1 MGLLQ
6 GTNQKLSILQR
17 ALPFKIVFLVVS
29 ALLVSSYLL
38 PASIQSYRF
47 ESLGQKIFEILVA
60 ADLSTGDPAAV
71 DFVEQGSVTVD
82 GVTYVDERLASVAS
96 SFFDESGRCI
106 AASDAT
112 TLLIASQQPDWI
124 PGFILESPG
133 LTLSFWVAGVIWL
146 ALVAL
151 FGYGWNFIRL
161 VFCTFVCTIPFWI
174 GSLIY
179 GSISTPPNL
188 GVILALAGISFLA
201 MTFALLTRLALV
213 ILSSPSPTFAIA
225 QGVVRE
231 AVRQRISVVFIVIL
245 VVLLPLIPL
254 WIDEN
259 EPLRYQL
266 QSYLSRS
273 ISLTYVILACMAVVL
288 GCSTVAFEIRDRQI
302 WQVMTKPVH
311 RFTYLI
317 GKWLGIVAVSGVG
330 IATASLAIF
339 ISVEVMKTRPA
350 MDALDD
356 LAVRTEVLT
365 ARAGKIANYERIAP
379 TQLRQIVDQKIDE
392 DQELSD
398 RIDRG
403 ETTLIQARSEL
414 VEQVL
419 ADFDSDQ
426 RKISPGGS
434 KTLVFSGLPV
444 ADGENTKELR
454 LRYLFH
460 CGASDTHQVHPVI
473 FRFGKD
479 QTWIDVQYVPTVGAF
494 LRVPPGMIDDNGNL
508 ELELINSG
516 FNARTETFFPAEYS
530 LFWDKDKL
538 EILYEVSDFEMN
550 FLRAVLVDWF
560 KLSFLGVLAV
570 SAACFLS
577 FPVACLLS
585 FAIFIGGSIGPF
597 LGLSLTQYYPTNLA
611 EQVVAWIAYLVH
623 SLLNRFGEIQPSQ
636 MLVEGRLIPWSEVW
650 LEFFWLVLVWAFIS
664 LMVGFTAFSRKELAI
679 YSGQG

>member
-17 ALPFKIVFLVVS
+17 TGPFKIAFLVVS
-29 ALLVSSYLL
+29 VLLVSSYLL

-47 ESLGQKIFEILVA
+47 EALGQKIFEALVA
-60 ADLSTGDPAAV
+60 ADLSKGDPIAV
-71 DFVEQGSVTVD
+71 EFVEQGSVTLD
-82 GVTYVDERLASVAS
+82 GVTYVDDRLASIAPT
-96 SFFDESGRCI
+96 FFDESGRCV
-106 AASDAT
+106 AASEAT
-112 TLLIASQQPDWI
+112 TLLIASQQPDWV
-124 PGFILESPG
+124 PAFILDSPG
-133 LTLSFWVAGVIWL
+133 LTLSFWVAAILWL
-146 ALVAL
+146 VLVAL
-151 FGYGWNFIRL
+151 FGYGWNLLRL
-161 VFCTFVCTIPFWI
+161 LFVTSVLTIPFWF

-179 GSISTPPNL
+179 GSINSPPNVE
-188 GVILALAGISFLA
+188 VILALAGISFLA

-213 ILSSPSPTFAIA
+213 LLSTPSPTFAIA
-225 QGVVRE
+225 QSVVRE
-231 AVRQRISVVFIVIL
+231 AVRQRVSVVFIVIL

-254 WIDEN
+254 WIDEG

-273 ISLTYVILACMAVVL
+273 ISLTYVVLACMAIVL

-365 ARAGKIANYERIAP
+365 ARAGKLANYERIPP
-379 TQLRQIVDQKIDE
+379 TQLRQIVDQRIDE

-398 RIDRG
+398 RIERG
-403 ETTLIQARSEL
+403 ETTLIAARSKL
-414 VEQVL
+414 VDEVVTE
-419 ADFDSDQ
+419 FDADQ
-426 RKISPGGS
+426 RKIPPGGS
-434 KTLVFSGLPV
+434 KTLVFTGLPTSQ
-444 ADGENTKELR
+444 GENTKEMR

-460 CGASDTHQVHPVI
+460 CGSSDTHQVHPVI
-473 FRFGKD
+473 FQFTKD

-494 LRVPPGMIDDNGNL
+494 LRVPSGMIDENGTL
-508 ELELINSG
+508 EVELINSG
-516 FNARTETFFPAEYS
+516 FNVRSETFFPAEYS

-550 FLRAVLVDWF
+550 FLRAILVDWF

-570 SAACFLS
+570 SASCFLS

-597 LGLSLTQYYPTNLA
+597 LGLSLTQYYPTNLVEHA
-611 EQVVAWIAYLVH
+611 VAWIAYLVH

-650 LEFFWLVLVWAFIS
+650 LEFFWLVLVWACIS
-664 LMVGFTAFSRKELAI
+664 LLVGFTAFSRKELAI